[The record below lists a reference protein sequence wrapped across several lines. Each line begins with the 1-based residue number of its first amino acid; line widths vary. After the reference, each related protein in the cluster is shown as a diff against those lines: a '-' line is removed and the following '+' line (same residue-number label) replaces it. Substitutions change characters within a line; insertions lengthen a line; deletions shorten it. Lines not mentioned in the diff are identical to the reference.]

1 MLLSF
6 FNQNNLISGFFIDN
20 SNLIENNFARLS
32 YGVAVT
38 DINDDD
44 KFEFII
50 TGYKYENL
58 ALSYVKG
65 KLKNINK
72 EIIFADKNRKA
83 IGVVA
88 CDVDSDGKEEIYFL
102 NTDSFS
108 GKKNIADRLLN
119 EEKNSFYDMF
129 EDRVNRKSI
138 NLTAGRSLAC
148 IDNNGDGKYGVYV
161 SNYGG
166 PSRLYKVLKNKIIDL
181 APELNMD
188 KITGGRAVVAGHIL
202 SNKVDIF
209 ASNERGPNFL
219 YKNLKGNFINVAKQY
234 GTEDK
239 YQNGRGAALS
249 DILYRGN
256 LDIISGNWKGYHRIY
271 ILRKK
276 KFIDLAEPIFN
287 RPTKL
292 RTLISADFDNDGYD
306 EIFMNNIG
314 ESNKLFK
321 IKDNG
326 ILEQIKLDKAKLP
339 NGYGTGAAVSDID
352 NDGILEL
359 LIASGENLK
368 QPLKLF
374 KANVDKNNSYLRI
387 KPLNKKGSYA
397 RGSTVT
403 LISNLRTHS
412 KTIDAGSGYLCQ
424 MEPIAHFGI
433 RKKEK
438 ISKVSIKWT
447 DGTIKNI
454 KINSLNKTIT
464 VRQ

>member
-1 MLLSF
+1 MSV
-6 FNQNNLISGFFIDN
+6 G
-20 SNLIENNFARLS
+20 
-32 YGVAVT
+32 
-38 DINDDD
+38 D

-166 PSRLYKVLKNKIIDL
+166 PSRLYKVFKNKIIDL

-209 ASNERGPNFL
+209 ASNERGPNF
-219 YKNLKGNFINVAKQY
+219 
-234 GTEDK
+234 
-239 YQNGRGAALS
+239 
-249 DILYRGN
+249 
-256 LDIISGNWKGYHRIY
+256 
-271 ILRKK
+271 
-276 KFIDLAEPIFN
+276 
-287 RPTKL
+287 
-292 RTLISADFDNDGYD
+292 
-306 EIFMNNIG
+306 
-314 ESNKLFK
+314 
-321 IKDNG
+321 
-326 ILEQIKLDKAKLP
+326 
-339 NGYGTGAAVSDID
+339 
-352 NDGILEL
+352 
-359 LIASGENLK
+359 
-368 QPLKLF
+368 
-374 KANVDKNNSYLRI
+374 
-387 KPLNKKGSYA
+387 
-397 RGSTVT
+397 
-403 LISNLRTHS
+403 
-412 KTIDAGSGYLCQ
+412 
-424 MEPIAHFGI
+424 
-433 RKKEK
+433 
-438 ISKVSIKWT
+438 
-447 DGTIKNI
+447 
-454 KINSLNKTIT
+454 
-464 VRQ
+464 